1 MIKTIYIPWHNYS
14 FGHIVIVTNIWL
26 SYLGKFKSPS
36 LRNIALTAPYMRDGS
51 MKSLEEVIQYYDQGG
66 NKNQYID
73 VKIFPLYLTQQE
85 KVDLVA
91 FMKTLTSQ
99 QPSK

>member
-1 MIKTIYIPWHNYS
+1 
-14 FGHIVIVTNIWL
+14 
-26 SYLGKFKSPS
+26 
-36 LRNIALTAPYMRDGS
+36 
-51 MKSLEEVIQYYDQGG
+51 MKSLEEVIPYYDQGG
-66 NKNQYID
+66 NKNQFID